1 VQLFHKNL
9 ISSFCAIILA
19 DKQKTGK

>member
-19 DKQKTGK
+19 DKQKTGR